1 MSGSI
6 SLPVEMSSQDSL
18 TSLTSEDSATSKS
31 VSLDDRILL
40 PVREV
45 DKDVVDQFVKRSQCV
60 ERLLHLN
67 RDEKFCARLGLW
79 ESPYE
84 SEKELASMLMTY
96 FDYSSDSKDKLE
108 LCTGL
113 ARVYMSY
120 PFELHHKLLR
130 RYGRALFVR
139 SWCWSISVTFSY
151 FTLEHRYPH
160 HHQCSPLQQDE
171 SKVCVYFAKH
181 IHTDLRFGI
190 TSHIRS
196 RRVR

>member
-1 MSGSI
+1 
-6 SLPVEMSSQDSL
+6 
-18 TSLTSEDSATSKS
+18 

-45 DKDVVDQFVKRSQCV
+45 NEVVVDQFVKRSQCV

-84 SEKELASMLMTY
+84 SEKDLATMLMTY

-113 ARVYMSY
+113 ARVYMLY

-139 SWCWSISVTFSY
+139 
-151 FTLEHRYPH
+151 
-160 HHQCSPLQQDE
+160 
-171 SKVCVYFAKH
+171 
-181 IHTDLRFGI
+181 G
-190 TSHIRS
+190 
-196 RRVR
+196 VRAREF